1 MLAGDQAAV
10 LAESEESLQ
19 ELVMRDAKAR
29 TDYRLRQNAN
39 DKGDGAGEAARCD
52 HNADGEGKGWIG
64 AGRPSE
70 MDVGPG
76 GQKAPRTEG
85 CARFPPNRGGSH
97 EGPDHHAWGGRGP
110 GTRSGLSLPGMGEG
124 SGEGTTTAD
133 RAGGGGSAR
142 GQERKHLGFCLAD
155 VAGVLM
161 PVPGELAGPFRRM
174 FWAGGGEN
182 EGESQTEAGWPSG
195 KGLGKGD
202 SGLYPL
208 RPSPE

>member
-133 RAGGGGSAR
+133 RAGGGGVC
-142 GQERKHLGFCLAD
+142 ERTGKKTLGFLPCRRCRGANASPRGARRALQENVLGGRRGKRRRKSD
-155 VAGVLM
+155 RGRVAQQ
-161 PVPGELAGPFRRM
+161 EGPRERGFGSLST
-174 FWAGGGEN
+174 A
-182 EGESQTEAGWPSG
+182 TIP
-195 KGLGKGD
+195 
-202 SGLYPL
+202 
-208 RPSPE
+208 

>member
-76 GQKAPRTEG
+76 GGGQKAPRQRGVRGSRHTGEVRTRVHTITRGEG
-85 CARFPPNRGGSH
+85 
-97 EGPDHHAWGGRGP
+97 EGLAPGAVSACQPWGRGLRKVRPPPTGP
-110 GTRSGLSLPGMGEG
+110 GGLREDRKENTWVSALQTLPG
-124 SGEGTTTAD
+124 
-133 RAGGGGSAR
+133 
-142 GQERKHLGFCLAD
+142 C
-155 VAGVLM
+155 
-161 PVPGELAGPFRRM
+161 
-174 FWAGGGEN
+174 
-182 EGESQTEAGWPSG
+182 
-195 KGLGKGD
+195 
-202 SGLYPL
+202 
-208 RPSPE
+208 

>member
-76 GQKAPRTEG
+76 G
-85 CARFPPNRGGSH
+85 
-97 EGPDHHAWGGRGP
+97 GGRRPPDRGACEAP
-110 GTRSGLSLPGMGEG
+110 ATQGRFARGSTPSRVGRERAWHQERSQPASH
-124 SGEGTTTAD
+124 
-133 RAGGGGSAR
+133 GGG
-142 GQERKHLGFCLAD
+142 
-155 VAGVLM
+155 V
-161 PVPGELAGPFRRM
+161 
-174 FWAGGGEN
+174 
-182 EGESQTEAGWPSG
+182 
-195 KGLGKGD
+195 
-202 SGLYPL
+202 
-208 RPSPE
+208 